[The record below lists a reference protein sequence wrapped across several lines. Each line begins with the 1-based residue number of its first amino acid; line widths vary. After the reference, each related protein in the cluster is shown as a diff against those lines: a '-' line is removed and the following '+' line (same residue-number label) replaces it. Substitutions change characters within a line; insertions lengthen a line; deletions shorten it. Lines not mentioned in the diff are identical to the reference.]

1 MNILVILRQW
11 PSAGKSLENS
21 GMCDSDKN
29 VLCEA
34 LNLRDEQGGFVT
46 VMALGDEHEQEIQ
59 ILKEALTYG
68 TDRALLVQISEDK
81 TGVALAA
88 ACAAQA
94 LRKTGPY
101 DVIFFGRQA
110 IDGDSAHMAVMT
122 AQAAGIP
129 AALYSKKFECASDGE
144 GWRAESETEH
154 GEIQLSGN
162 FPIVVVSVREDQKK
176 RYPKI
181 SDILKVYS
189 GQNMVEKVASPDI
202 LPLTLPKPV
211 QIHTYVPETAHH
223 QIQMIEGTDEEEKA
237 AGCLK
242 ILGMYS
248 FLEGHVNEG

>member
-1 MNILVILRQW
+1 M
-11 PSAGKSLENS
+11 
-21 GMCDSDKN
+21 
-29 VLCEA
+29 
-34 LNLRDEQGGFVT
+34 
-46 VMALGDEHEQEIQ
+46 GDEHEQEIQ

-129 AALYSKKFECASDGE
+129 AALYSKKFKCASDGE

-162 FPIVVVSVREDQKK
+162 FPIVVVSVREDQNK

-248 FLEGHVNEG
+248 FWEGHANEG